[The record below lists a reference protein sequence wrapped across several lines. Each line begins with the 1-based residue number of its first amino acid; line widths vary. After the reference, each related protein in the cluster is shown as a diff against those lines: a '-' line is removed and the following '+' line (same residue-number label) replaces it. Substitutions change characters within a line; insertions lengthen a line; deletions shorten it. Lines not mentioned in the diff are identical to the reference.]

1 MIYRYSL
8 QGDKGYS
15 FTAHNGTYW
24 ITFEGDGQD
33 YFLNS
38 GEKMDIVKKS
48 GLMIIQVLSNNKPY
62 FDLYIQEDGKNI
74 LVNFDFN
81 DKYLIS

>member
-1 MIYRYSL
+1 
-8 QGDKGYS
+8 
-15 FTAHNGTYW
+15 
-24 ITFEGDGQD
+24 
-33 YFLNS
+33 
-38 GEKMDIVKKS
+38 MDIVKKS